1 MCHIQLTDERVDS
14 VDGFGCCYH
23 PTVMAAVI
31 LCWWPIK
38 SDRKRT
44 TTARRQEQRHRFV
57 MPTTAK
63 TTTATRPWSDETTAP
78 LKRRNSTVSWLTSA
92 ATFFRLF
99 LNIPHGW
106 IFYLLF
112 LLVFFFF
119 VFLGQSTVWISPNR
133 FFVFYLR
140 DWFSI
145 SCRLLFSFPFYRP
158 VTKYC
163 AQLEEW
169 KLNLSITVHNNPR
182 HWITHNYTGAA
193 RRRNDKWNK
202 SLLL

>member
-1 MCHIQLTDERVDS
+1 MSHSTYGWTSRLCWRIWLLLSSNGNGGGDSLLMANKERPEEDDDSTTAGATASFCDANNSQNNNSNTALKWWNNSTTEETQLNSFMTYK
-14 VDGFGCCYH
+14 CCYFF
-23 PTVMAAVI
+23 PSI
-31 LCWWPIK
+31 FK
-38 SDRKRT
+38 YS
-44 TTARRQEQRHRFV
+44 AR
-57 MPTTAK
+57 
-63 TTTATRPWSDETTAP
+63 
-78 LKRRNSTVSWLTSA
+78 
-92 ATFFRLF
+92 
-99 LNIPHGW
+99 LNI
-106 IFYLLF
+106 
-112 LLVFFFF
+112 LLVIPPCFFFF

>member
-112 LLVFFFF
+112 LLVLFFCFF
-119 VFLGQSTVWISPNR
+119 RPINCVDFAEQVFCFLFAWLVQYFMSSALFVSFLSPC
-133 FFVFYLR
+133 Y
-140 DWFSI
+140 
-145 SCRLLFSFPFYRP
+145 
-158 VTKYC
+158 
-163 AQLEEW
+163 
-169 KLNLSITVHNNPR
+169 
-182 HWITHNYTGAA
+182 
-193 RRRNDKWNK
+193 
-202 SLLL
+202 